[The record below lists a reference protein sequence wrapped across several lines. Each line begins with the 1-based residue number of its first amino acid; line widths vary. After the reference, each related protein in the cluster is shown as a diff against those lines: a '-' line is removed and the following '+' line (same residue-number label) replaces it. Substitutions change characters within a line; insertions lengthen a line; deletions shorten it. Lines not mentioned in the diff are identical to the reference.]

1 MSRNY
6 FDLMHNSRIIVTV
19 NPSEWEGDFRLWESM
34 ATGALVF
41 VDPIFTPHPYPLI
54 DGEHLV
60 LFSNSN
66 KTDLWQ
72 KLDYYRQHPDEARR
86 IAINGYLHCM
96 KYHRT
101 VSMIDYVL
109 RSAHMKSSLLREE
122 TLPPYKFTGQY
133 LLNRLGRQRDNL
145 IATQHLGFY
154 NNYLRSF
161 YRRI

>member
-1 MSRNY
+1 
-6 FDLMHNSRIIVTV
+6 MHNAKIIVTV

-34 ATGALVF
+34 ATGALIF

-54 DGEHLV
+54 DGKHLV

-72 KLDYYRQHPDEARR
+72 KLDYYRHHPDEARR
-86 IAINGYLHCM
+86 IAITGYLHCM

-109 RSAHMKSSLLREE
+109 RSADMKNSVLRKDMI
-122 TLPPYKFTGQY
+122 PDYKFAGQY
-133 LLNRLGRQRDNL
+133 LLNRLRRQRDNI
-145 IATQHLGFY
+145 IASQVPGVYSHY
-154 NNYLRSF
+154 
-161 YRRI
+161 